1 MFSQDSFL
9 VKKGVNKTSQDQD
22 ESSWGESM
30 EQENRYLTE
39 NEYPI
44 GSMLSKLKGQQHV
57 FGQLYH
63 NYAIMLILQC
73 HRSWKICFSLLI

>member
-1 MFSQDSFL
+1 
-9 VKKGVNKTSQDQD
+9 
-22 ESSWGESM
+22 M

-73 HRSWKICFSLLI
+73 HRS